1 MQIGKLAKS
10 ALAVENLRI
19 AAERVN
25 FLCNIKKKI
34 CFLVDL

>member
-10 ALAVENLRI
+10 ALTVENLRI
-19 AAERVN
+19 AAESLN
-25 FLCNIKKKI
+25 FCAMQRKKT